1 MAALSLTHRLLA
13 DRRRQLGMSHAA
25 LAAQSGVSEPTVKR
39 ILGGKLAEA
48 SFENV
53 RAVAE
58 ALGVTLAVQE
68 IDVDELRR
76 RQARGKAERLVRYV
90 QGNSALEGQG
100 VDDATRERLVERT
113 YHELMAGSGR
123 GLWGE

>member
-25 LAAQSGVSEPTVKR
+25 LAARSGVSEPTVKR

-76 RQARGKAERLVRYV
+76 RQARGKAERLVKSGEMDV
-90 QGNSALEGQG
+90 AGL
-100 VDDATRERLVERT
+100 DAAARERLVERT
-113 YHELMAGSGR
+113 YHKLLAGSAR
-123 GLWGE
+123 KMWSK